1 MNELI
6 DQVIQSLRALKQH
19 FAIEDEGEVGDLV
32 GVKIDQ
38 AINVTIT
45 LTQPQLIDSI
55 LEDLHM
61 KDTTKPRSVP
71 ACSSKLLHK
80 DANGEVIEPDFH
92 YQSIIG
98 KLNSQYLHEHLSMCS
113 FSRQF

>member
-6 DQVIQSLRALKQH
+6 DQVIQSLSALKQH
-19 FAIEDEGEVGDLV
+19 FAIEDEGEVGDLL

-38 AINVTIT
+38 ASNVTIT

-61 KDTTKPRSVP
+61 NHQAKTCTS
-71 ACSSKLLHK
+71 LLIKASPQRCQWGSH
-80 DANGEVIEPDFH
+80 
-92 YQSIIG
+92 
-98 KLNSQYLHEHLSMCS
+98 
-113 FSRQF
+113 